1 VINYGEKIMNFL
13 NRLAAAQHLNERG
26 IAASKT
32 TLARMAMHGEGPQYV
47 IIRQRA
53 YYKPEWLDAWL
64 DKAEPS
70 ASALEHMTREGS

>member
-1 VINYGEKIMNFL
+1 MPRYLKRTDAANYL
-13 NRLAAAQHLNERG
+13 TQAG
-26 IAASKT
+26 IASSKT

-64 DKAEPS
+64 EQAQPS
-70 ASALEHMTREGS
+70 ASALEHMTREAQ

>member
-1 VINYGEKIMNFL
+1 MPRYLKRTDAANYL
-13 NRLAAAQHLNERG
+13 TQAG

-47 IIRQRA
+47 IIHQRA

-64 DKAEPS
+64 DNAEPS
-70 ASALEHMTREGS
+70 ASALEHMTREAR

>member
-1 VINYGEKIMNFL
+1 MTFL

-64 DKAEPS
+64 DDAQPS
-70 ASALEHMTREGS
+70 ASALEHMTREAR